1 MQLQTELNNAESS
14 LLESYQRIQKM
25 KSAIEGLK
33 QNEESLKDCIADYE
47 EKLRASEDR
56 YQKLR
61 KQAESKME
69 Q

>member
-1 MQLQTELNNAESS
+1 
-14 LLESYQRIQKM
+14 M

-33 QNEESLKDCIADYE
+33 QNEDSLKECIADYE
-47 EKLRASEDR
+47 EKLKASEER

-69 Q
+69 QYVD